1 MVDLQARRAYS
12 AGMQYT
18 IRNIPPHLDRVLRE
32 RARERG
38 QSLNETA
45 IDALL
50 DGAGLTDRPIARR
63 DLSDIA
69 GAWVEDPEIDAA
81 LEDQRRIDPDLWDS
95 TS

>member
-1 MVDLQARRAYS
+1 
-12 AGMQYT
+12 MQYT